1 MSYVASMTS
10 MYIGLGTM
18 ILIRNSHDF
27 PLPLCVGFGN
37 KISLHNMQSNVLW
50 HPHLLHS

>member
-18 ILIRNSHDF
+18 ILIGNSHDF

-37 KISLHNMQSNVLW
+37 KIHYTICNLKYCHA
-50 HPHLLHS
+50 H